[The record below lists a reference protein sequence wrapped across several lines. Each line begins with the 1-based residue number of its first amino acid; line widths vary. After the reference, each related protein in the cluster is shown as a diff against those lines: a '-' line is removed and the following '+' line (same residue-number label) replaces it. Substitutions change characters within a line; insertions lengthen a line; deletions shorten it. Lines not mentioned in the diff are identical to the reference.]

1 MKIDRKLNLVIP
13 IRREEDGI
21 TIYVHSMPISR
32 AVFEDNFVLVSRAFS
47 MMHAAGLGHFAGPRV
62 AAMIIKRVAMELG
75 LWEGEGGVGNTLMNE
90 IRRLTNVVVPVPEK
104 GWRTVQFEDAIN
116 QGLLSEDE
124 VSEAE
129 NAICFFTLSSAMH
142 LRRQV
147 AGILDL
153 AAGLWETQTSLLNVT
168 EYANS
173 LPTLTP
179 AESTGERQIPAE
191 LSHPH

>member
-1 MKIDRKLNLVIP
+1 
-13 IRREEDGI
+13 
-21 TIYVHSMPISR
+21 
-32 AVFEDNFVLVSRAFS
+32 
-47 MMHAAGLGHFAGPRV
+47 
-62 AAMIIKRVAMELG
+62 
-75 LWEGEGGVGNTLMNE
+75 MNE
-90 IRRLTNVVVPVPEK
+90 IRRLTNVVVPVPDK
-104 GWRTVQFEDAIN
+104 GWRTMQFEDALN
-116 QGLLSEDE
+116 QQLLTEDE

-129 NAICFFTLSSAMH
+129 NAICFFTLASAMH

-173 LPTLTP
+173 LPTSMP
-179 AESTGERQIPAE
+179 AASTGERQIPAE

>member
-1 MKIDRKLNLVIP
+1 VKIDRRLNLVIP
-13 IRREEDGI
+13 IRREDDAV

-32 AVFEDNFVLVSRAFS
+32 AVFEDNFVLISRAFS

-62 AAMIIKRVAMELG
+62 AAMIIKRVAIELG
-75 LWEGEGGVGNTLMNE
+75 VWEGDNGVGNTLMNE
-90 IRRLTNVVVPVPEK
+90 IRRLTNVVVPVAGQ
-104 GWRTVQFEDAIN
+104 GWRTIPFEDALR
-116 QGLLSEDE
+116 QELLTEDE
-124 VSEAE
+124 ASEAE
-129 NAICFFTLSSAMH
+129 NAICFFTLASAMH

-173 LPTLTP
+173 LPTSMP
-179 AESTGERQIPAE
+179 VENTGEKIAVE